1 MPAFLNIVI
10 LYPILK
16 TCQDG
21 QSASCRR
28 NFVRDCFCILRNRTH
43 LTISGRD
50 QGAALLVVKNVCRR
64 QQNLM
69 LGLNWM
75 GEYDMMQK

>member
-1 MPAFLNIVI
+1 VI

-28 NFVRDCFCILRNRTH
+28 NFVRDCFGILRNR
-43 LTISGRD
+43 ISGRD